1 MKNETWDNFIQK
13 TQNRK
18 PISYVA
24 DAVKLINTKGLKKA
38 LDLGCGAGIDAKYL
52 AENDFYVDAVDFSD
66 ASIEQTKKI
75 CASSKVSV
83 IKSDINEFNIITS
96 SYVLIIA
103 WNSLPFLTK
112 KNTRNV
118 LLKIQDGL
126 SNQGIFVFSIFGI
139 EDEWAK
145 TKPEMSFWSIEEFK
159 NVLYKMK
166 FLKLLEE
173 KGEGTLAV
181 GGSKYWHKIQGIA
194 IREN

>member
-112 KNTRNV
+112 KIREMYYLKFKTAFPIKEYLYLAYSASKMNGQKQSRKCLFG
-118 LLKIQDGL
+118 LLKNL
-126 SNQGIFVFSIFGI
+126 
-139 EDEWAK
+139 
-145 TKPEMSFWSIEEFK
+145 
-159 NVLYKMK
+159 KMFYIK
-166 FLKLLEE
+166 
-173 KGEGTLAV
+173 
-181 GGSKYWHKIQGIA
+181 
-194 IREN
+194 